1 MIGLLLSP
9 VGRWVLGALAAA
21 ALAFGLY
28 FWVDGRAYDRAALE
42 YTLKIERIHAEY
54 KDAADKEASR
64 QRQANEEA
72 KRREAL
78 RIAEM
83 QAQNQSLQEQIEELE
98 REASQDP
105 DAGKPVLGAPSVRRI
120 NKVR

>member
-1 MIGLLLSP
+1 MIALLLSP
-9 VGRWVLGALAAA
+9 VGRWVATALAVAA
-21 ALAFGLY
+21 VLLGLF
-28 FWVDGRAYDRAALE
+28 FWIDGRAYDRAAME

-54 KDAADKEASR
+54 KDAADQEAER
-64 QRQANEEA
+64 QRLANDLA
-72 KRREAL
+72 KQREAL
-78 RIAEM
+78 RIAKM
-83 QAQNQSLQEQIEELE
+83 QADNQSLQEQIEELE

>member
-1 MIGLLLSP
+1 MIALLAAPAARYL
-9 VGRWVLGALAAA
+9 LGALAAFV
-21 ALAFGLY
+21 ALWAVY
-28 FWVDGRAYDRAALE
+28 TYVDHKGYQRAAME

-54 KDAADKEASR
+54 KDAADQETER
-64 QRQANEEA
+64 QRLANDLS
-72 KRREAL
+72 KQREAL
-78 RIAEM
+78 RIAKM
-83 QAQNQSLQEQIEELE
+83 QADNQSLQEQIEELE

>member
-1 MIGLLLSP
+1 MIGLSKPAGYL
-9 VGRWVLGALAAA
+9 LGALAAV
-21 ALAFGLY
+21 FGLWFIY
-28 FWVDGRAYDRAALE
+28 SAIEGRGYDRAALE

-54 KDAADKEASR
+54 KDAADKEDAR

-98 REASQDP
+98 HEASQDP

-120 NKVR
+120 DKIR

>member
-1 MIGLLLSP
+1 MIALLLSP
-9 VGRWVLGALAAA
+9 VGRWVAGALAVAA
-21 ALAFGLY
+21 VLLGLL
-28 FWVDGRAYDRAALE
+28 FWIDGRAYDRAAME

-54 KDAADKEASR
+54 KDAADQETER
-64 QRQANEEA
+64 QRLANDLA
-72 KRREAL
+72 KQREAI
-78 RIAEM
+78 RIAKM
-83 QAQNQSLQEQIEELE
+83 QADNQSLQEQIEELE

>member
-1 MIGLLLSP
+1 MMALLLSP
-9 VGRWVLGALAAA
+9 VGRWIIGALAAA
-21 ALAFGLY
+21 VVALGLL
-28 FWVDGRAYDRAALE
+28 FWADGRGYDRAALE

-64 QRQANEEA
+64 QRHANEEA

-120 NKVR
+120 DKIR